1 MSDDLL
7 YRIYDHNLVEDTED
21 LNEETPL
28 WLNIIVKYFY
38 NEDFTD
44 KEINSIEDIH
54 YDTSV
59 EMFYMVPLLILCLED
74 AIEKALN

>member
-59 EMFYMVPLLILCLED
+59 EMFYMIPLLILCLED

>member
-7 YRIYDHNLVEDTED
+7 YRIYDHNLVEDSED

-59 EMFYMVPLLILCLED
+59 EMFYMIPLLILCLED